1 MRYDIHTISKI
12 ITEDPNL
19 INHKILHEAERAR
32 PGVNV
37 DGEGDGES
45 LDDRINRHGGME
57 PFLHNVVKK
66 TGESFQARQQLMALA
81 QQLNNP
87 DVTAGLE
94 EAMGANPTRLTI
106 WANAIKTPQDL
117 QAKYEDWI
125 QRGIVRRPNRQ
136 SAQGGQP
143 SARGGRQ
150 EFGIKNPY
158 ALFRAL
164 TPDQQ
169 GEVKGI
175 AYQAYLRGGRI
186 MPPKWAHPNDAE
198 VLNQLYQVIG
208 ERMRQ
213 GGQINM

>member
-1 MRYDIHTISKI
+1 MRYDIHTVSKI

-19 INHKILHEAERAR
+19 INHKILREAERAR

-37 DGEGDGES
+37 DEEGDGES
-45 LDDRINRHGGME
+45 LDNRINRHGGME
-57 PFLHNVVKK
+57 PFLHNVVKR

-117 QAKYEDWI
+117 QAKYEDWL
-125 QRGIVRRPNRQ
+125 QRGIVSKPR
-136 SAQGGQP
+136 SA
-143 SARGGRQ
+143 SGGRQ
-150 EFGIKNPY
+150 YIGIQNPY
-158 ALFRAL
+158 AFYRSL

-169 GEVKGI
+169 GDLKGVAFN
-175 AYQAYLRGGRI
+175 AYMKGGRI
-186 MPPKWAHPNDAE
+186 MPPQWAHPNDAP
-198 VLNQLYQVIG
+198 VLIQLYELIG
-208 ERMRQ
+208 QKMQQ
-213 GGQINM
+213 GGSLNM